1 MIETTETRAVGEA
14 DATTEGEMTGRL
26 GADVDSYR
34 PGSRRYVRLDPVADN
49 S

>member
-1 MIETTETRAVGEA
+1 LRDDRDTGRLR
-14 DATTEGEMTGRL
+14 DDKDPGRL

-34 PGSRRYVRLDPVADN
+34 PGARRYVVFTRITSHELM